1 MEAADQTK
9 SKETTSELQ
18 PSFTHSPFF
27 SGVVYMYVDPLA
39 QISTVYLAIQS
50 PAL

>member
-1 MEAADQTK
+1 MEAADQMK
-9 SKETTSELQ
+9 SKETHKRITTQLH
-18 PSFTHSPFF
+18 TIHLFF
-27 SGVVYMYVDPLA
+27 GVVYMYVDPLA